1 MSRHL
6 KGLRRRPDIDRWDWN
21 DKDRPVATSKKIEA
35 SRGELDALGLLE
47 IDIRLGE
54 H

>member
-1 MSRHL
+1 MARHSE
-6 KGLRRRPDIDRWDWN
+6 GLRRRLGVDRWDWN

-35 SRGELDALGLLE
+35 SRGELDALGLAQ
-47 IDIRLGE
+47 IDIRRGE